1 MAETVNQRWSAH
13 LVGALFAGG
22 VRDVVLAPGSRSTP
36 LALACADHGGLRC
49 TVLLDERVAGFVAL
63 GLAKSSGAPVALLC
77 TSGTAGA
84 HFLPAVME
92 ASATGVPLVV
102 LTANRPWELQ
112 GFGAPQTIDQST
124 LFGGFVRARELLP
137 TPEDALFDHLGAVAA
152 RALHLACSAPRGPVH
167 LDVPFREPLA
177 PPDGGPTPR
186 ANPQLPAFVPAR
198 VVPDLT
204 RVNEAIARAKRPLV
218 VCGPRLP
225 DVEAGRLHELAARL
239 GAPLLAEAAS
249 NARFGWAG
257 AIWSY
262 DALLRSESFAS
273 LRPDLVLRFGG
284 GLTSKVLQ
292 QWLDGSGARTFAFTE
307 GGALVDP
314 QHCVEAFVPGA
325 LADVCD
331 ALTAPSA
338 RDEAFRERWL
348 AAQGRV
354 EAEAAGANLPLEAVA
369 VQALVDALPDEAAL
383 MVSSSMPIRDLDAW
397 AVRGRGPLRVHCN
410 RGVNGIDG
418 ITSTALG
425 VALASGGRAALFT
438 GDLALLHDLSGLALA
453 RGLGVSLTVV
463 VVNNDGG
470 GIFGYLPVAER
481 TPHFERLF
489 GTPHGIDL
497 GHAAALAGATL
508 HRPEDETSLR
518 QALATAVEGGLHLV
532 EVRTD
537 RRASVLAHRAASQR
551 LAEAGGR
558 GC

>member
-1 MAETVNQRWSAH
+1 MAETLNQRFSAH

-49 TVLLDERVAGFVAL
+49 SVLLDERAAGFVAL
-63 GLAKSSGAPVALLC
+63 GLAKASGAPVALVC

-112 GFGAPQTIDQST
+112 GFGAPQTIDQSA

-137 TPEDALFDHLGAVAA
+137 APEDAPFDHLGAVVA
-152 RALHLACSAPRGPVH
+152 RALHLACSSPRGPVH

-177 PPDGGPTPR
+177 PPDGGPTARVSPR
-186 ANPQLPAFVPAR
+186 LPTFVPAR
-198 VVPDLT
+198 VVPDLEQ
-204 RVNEAIARAKRPLV
+204 VNEAVSRARRPLV
-218 VCGPRLP
+218 VCGPRRP
-225 DVEAGRLHELAARL
+225 DGEAGRLHALAARL

-249 NARFGWAG
+249 NARFGWPG

-262 DALLRSESFAS
+262 DALLRSEAFAS

-292 QWLDGSGARTFAFTE
+292 EWLDGSGARTFVFTE

-314 QHCVEAFVPGA
+314 QHRAEAFVPGSLAEVSGA
-325 LADVCD
+325 LAGRGTHD
-331 ALTAPSA
+331 A
-338 RDEAFRERWL
+338 AFLERWQ
-348 AAQGRV
+348 AAQRRV
-354 EAEAAGANLPLEAVA
+354 EAALAGADVPLEALA
-369 VQALVDALPDEAAL
+369 GRALVQALPDDTAL

-397 AVRGRGPLRVHCN
+397 AVRERGALRVHSN

-453 RGLGVSLTVV
+453 RSLGVSLTVV

-489 GTPHGIDL
+489 GTPHAIDL
-497 GHAAALAGATL
+497 AHAAALAGATL
-508 HRPEDETSLR
+508 HRPADDAGLR
-518 QALATAVEGGLHLV
+518 KALATSVQGGLHLV